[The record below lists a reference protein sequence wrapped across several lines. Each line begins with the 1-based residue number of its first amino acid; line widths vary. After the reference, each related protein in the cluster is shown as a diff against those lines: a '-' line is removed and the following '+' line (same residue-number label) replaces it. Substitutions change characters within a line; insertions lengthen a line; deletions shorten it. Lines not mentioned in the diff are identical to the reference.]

1 MKKLIHILILMV
13 LGASQGFAQASNI
26 RPEILNQFSAGDR
39 LYFDIYIRT
48 TDETN
53 AFLSHSG
60 FVVMFDKTAFS
71 NPTVGF
77 DNTMTRLATRTGRSI
92 KPSFTS
98 TMLKGGNNDK
108 RINIEYNAPII
119 NSAAQADQ
127 LVPMI
132 DSRVNMHC
140 IGRFYI
146 TGYLGNVADVG
157 LRFNFV
163 NPNRITFKT
172 TINVVNPDGTPA
184 NDGPVIDTTSGVGTF
199 IWLQLGTFSAEP
211 SGRSAELEWTTQNE
225 VRMLSFEIERSMFVD
240 QGFVKI
246 GEVPS
251 KGFPNTLSVYRNVDR
266 DVYNPNDPVP
276 TYYYR
281 IKYIA
286 ENGSSSYS
294 PIRAVN
300 FNQFDDIDMNIWP
313 NPTTDV
319 VNMQIRNVVDNF
331 VIVRLL
337 SRNGNLLGE
346 KRFTPNELIRFEVA
360 GVAPGVYFLEVIT
373 SKGKRTEKIV
383 VWR

>member
-1 MKKLIHILILMV
+1 MKKLIYILILMV
-13 LGASQGFAQASNI
+13 LGTSQGFAQVSNI
-26 RPEILNQFSAGDR
+26 RPEILNQFAVGDR
-39 LYFDIYIRT
+39 VYFDIYVRT
-48 TDETN
+48 TDETQ
-53 AFLSHSG
+53 AFLTHSG
-60 FVVMFDKTAFS
+60 FVVMFDKTAFA
-71 NPTVGF
+71 NPTVGY

-92 KPSFTS
+92 KPAFTTS
-98 TMLKGGNNDK
+98 LLKGGSNDQ

-127 LVPMI
+127 LIPMI
-132 DSRVNMHC
+132 DSRVNTHC

-146 TGYLGNVADVG
+146 TGYLGTVADVG

-172 TINVVNPDGTPA
+172 TINVVNSDGTPA
-184 NDGPVIDTTSGVGTF
+184 DNGAVIDTSSGAGAF
-199 IWLQLGTFSAEP
+199 IWLQLGEFRAEP

-225 VRMLSFEIERSMFVD
+225 VRMSSFEIERSLYVD

-251 KGFPNTLSVYRNVDR
+251 KGFPNTLSVYRNIDR

-319 VNMQIRNVVDNF
+319 VNLQIRNVVDNF

-337 SRNGNLLGE
+337 ARNGNLLGE

>member
-26 RPEILNQFSAGDR
+26 RPEILNQFAAGDR
-39 LYFDIYIRT
+39 VYFDIYIRT
-48 TDETN
+48 TDETQ

-60 FVVMFDKTAFS
+60 FVVMFDKTAFL

-77 DNTMTRLATRTGRSI
+77 DNTMTRLATRTGRTI

-98 TMLKGGNNDK
+98 TLLKGGSNDN

-132 DSRVNMHC
+132 DSRVNTHC

-163 NPNRITFKT
+163 NPNRVTFKT

-184 NDGPVIDTTSGVGTF
+184 NTGPVIDTTSGVGAF
-199 IWLQLGTFSAEP
+199 IWLQLGTFTAAP

-225 VRMLSFEIERSMFVD
+225 VRMMSFEIERSMFVD

-251 KGFPNTLSVYRNVDR
+251 KGFPNTLSVYRNIDR

-286 ENGSSSYS
+286 ENGSTSYS
-294 PIRAVN
+294 PVRAVN
-300 FNQFDDIDMNIWP
+300 FNQFDEIDMNIWP

-337 SRNGNLLGE
+337 SRSGDLLGE
-346 KRFTPNELIRFEVA
+346 RRFTPNELIRFEVA

-373 SKGKRTEKIV
+373 TKGKRTEKIV